1 MDSEVS
7 INKKLNK
14 DEELHDEMLDDIE
27 GDSDTPEAEGGVSGA
42 DGLAI
47 PVKRKGGRK
56 PVIHLVF
63 SELIVTY

>member
-1 MDSEVS
+1 MDSEAS
-7 INKKLNK
+7 MNKKLSK

-27 GDSDTPEAEGGVSGA
+27 GDSDTPEVEGGVPGA

-56 PVIHLVF
+56 PVMHPVLF
-63 SELIVTY
+63 EPIVTY